1 LPLGGSPLLLEILAH
16 LRECLDDCLDAMAEV
31 RAGEIAMEQ
40 FEPFFFVKR
49 RDSRLTAM
57 QFVDLVQS
65 GVTKPCLFGIESMA
79 DKIGYEAVVDSAISL
94 FLDGMRA
101 EK

>member
-1 LPLGGSPLLLEILAH
+1 
-16 LRECLDDCLDAMAEV
+16 
-31 RAGEIAMEQ
+31 
-40 FEPFFFVKR
+40 
-49 RDSRLTAM
+49 M